1 MSKCR
6 SERRQYGP
14 AKPLFLMLQEK
25 IESGEH
31 EKAVNQITNTSGIE
45 AAQRYDTV
53 IKNIIERKDLSY

>member
-1 MSKCR
+1 
-6 SERRQYGP
+6 
-14 AKPLFLMLQEK
+14 MLQEK